1 MHLDGCFFIE
11 KRKNMTVKELIEK
24 LSKLDQDRDIYI
36 EGVYKNHELSYFCFD
51 NIELVD
57 DKDWCHSGDFYVLN

>member
-1 MHLDGCFFIE
+1 
-11 KRKNMTVKELIEK
+11 MTVKELIEK

-57 DKDWCHSGDFYVLN
+57 DEDWCHTGDFYVLN